1 MNADTATNPD
11 PDPDPTPNSTAAA
24 DVDVEA
30 LIEGADG
37 PDSVFE
43 YQPGSSFLHRLNPV
57 TKLIASA
64 ALILIAFLW
73 PDFWGPLALSVA
85 LAALIV
91 AAGRDVAR
99 SVGTVIAAVGT
110 PLALSLVVIQGLFHP
125 GNETVLV
132 AVGVPVIDRLAFYV
146 EGVTFALTVLF
157 RLVVLMLAL
166 LGTIVTTH
174 PKRLT
179 TALQERGVSNKVAYV
194 FMAAL
199 QFIPQMQDRARS
211 ILEAQQA
218 RGLDTNANL
227 RRRIRSYI
235 ALMAP
240 LLIGTLIAT
249 ETRALAL
256 ESRGFTRSGER
267 TYLLDV
273 PDTGLDRALRWL
285 TVLAVI
291 AVVVWRVVA

>member
-1 MNADTATNPD
+1 MSAGAQ
-11 PDPDPTPNSTAAA
+11 AEAG
-24 DVDVEA
+24 DVDVDA
-30 LIEGADG
+30 LIENAEGSDTL
-37 PDSVFE
+37 FE
-43 YQPGSSFLHRLNPV
+43 YRPGSSLLHRTNPV
-57 TKLIASA
+57 TKLVISVG
-64 ALILIAFLW
+64 LVLIAFLL
-73 PDFWGPLALSVA
+73 PDFRGPLLLSIALLALVIASGVA
-85 LAALIV
+85 RPVLAVLAAI
-91 AAGRDVAR
+91 
-99 SVGTVIAAVGT
+99 GT
-110 PLALSLVVIQGLFHP
+110 PLALSLVVIQGLFYP
-125 GNETVLV
+125 ENETVLV
-132 AVGVPVIDRLAFYV
+132 AFGVPVIDSLAFYV
-146 EGVTFALTVLF
+146 EGVEFALLVLF
-157 RLVVLMLAL
+157 RLTVLMIAL

-179 TALQERGVSNKVAYV
+179 IALMEKGVSNKIAYV

-199 QFIPQMQDRARS
+199 QFVPQMQRRARS

-218 RGLDTNANL
+218 RGLDTSASIP
-227 RRRIRSYI
+227 RRLRSYV

-273 PDTGLDRALRWL
+273 PDTAVDRALRWL

>member
-1 MNADTATNPD
+1 MNAGAQ
-11 PDPDPTPNSTAAA
+11 AEAG
-24 DVDVEA
+24 DVDVDA
-30 LIEGADG
+30 LIENAEGSDTL
-37 PDSVFE
+37 FE
-43 YQPGSSFLHRLNPV
+43 YRPGSSLLHRTNPV
-57 TKLIASA
+57 TKLVISVG
-64 ALILIAFLW
+64 LVLIAFLL
-73 PDFWGPLALSVA
+73 PDFRGPLLLSIALLALVIASGVA
-85 LAALIV
+85 RPVLAVLAAI
-91 AAGRDVAR
+91 
-99 SVGTVIAAVGT
+99 GT
-110 PLALSLVVIQGLFHP
+110 PLALSLVIIQGLFYP
-125 GNETVLV
+125 ENETVLV
-132 AVGVPVIDRLAFYV
+132 AFGVPVIDSLAFYV
-146 EGVTFALTVLF
+146 EGVEFALLVLF
-157 RLVVLMLAL
+157 RLTVLMIAL

-179 TALQERGVSNKVAYV
+179 IALMEKGVSNKIAYV

-199 QFIPQMQDRARS
+199 QFVPQMQRRARS

-218 RGLDTNANL
+218 RGLDTSASIP
-227 RRRIRSYI
+227 RRLRSYV

-273 PDTGLDRALRWL
+273 PDTAVDRALRWL

>member
-1 MNADTATNPD
+1 MSAGAQAEA
-11 PDPDPTPNSTAAA
+11 S

-30 LIEGADG
+30 LIENAEGSDTL
-37 PDSVFE
+37 FE
-43 YQPGSSFLHRLNPV
+43 YRPGSSLLHRTNPV
-57 TKLIASA
+57 TKLIISVG
-64 ALILIAFLW
+64 LVLIAFTL
-73 PDFWGPLALSVA
+73 PDFRGPLLLSIVLLALVIASGVA
-85 LAALIV
+85 RPVLAVLAAI
-91 AAGRDVAR
+91 
-99 SVGTVIAAVGT
+99 GT
-110 PLALSLVVIQGLFHP
+110 PLALSLVVIQGLFYP
-125 GNETVLV
+125 ENETVLV
-132 AVGVPVIDRLAFYV
+132 ALGVPVIDSVAFYV
-146 EGVTFALTVLF
+146 EGVEFALLVLF
-157 RLVVLMLAL
+157 RLTVLMIAL

-179 TALQERGVSNKVAYV
+179 IALMEKGVSNKIAYV

-199 QFIPQMQDRARS
+199 QFVPQMQRRARS

-218 RGLDTNANL
+218 RGLDTSASIP
-227 RRRIRSYI
+227 RRLRSYV

-273 PDTGLDRALRWL
+273 PDTAVDRALRWL

>member
-1 MNADTATNPD
+1 MNAGAQ
-11 PDPDPTPNSTAAA
+11 AEAG
-24 DVDVEA
+24 DVDVDA
-30 LIEGADG
+30 LIENAEGSDTL
-37 PDSVFE
+37 FE
-43 YQPGSSFLHRLNPV
+43 YRPGSSLLHRTNPV
-57 TKLIASA
+57 TKLVISVG
-64 ALILIAFLW
+64 LVLIAFLL
-73 PDFWGPLALSVA
+73 PDFRGPLVLSIALLALVIASGVA
-85 LAALIV
+85 RPVLAVLAAI
-91 AAGRDVAR
+91 
-99 SVGTVIAAVGT
+99 GT
-110 PLALSLVVIQGLFHP
+110 PLALSLVVIQGLFYP
-125 GNETVLV
+125 ENETVLV
-132 AVGVPVIDRLAFYV
+132 AFGVPVIDSLAFYV
-146 EGVTFALTVLF
+146 EGVEFALLVLF
-157 RLVVLMLAL
+157 RLTVLMIAL

-179 TALQERGVSNKVAYV
+179 IALMEKGVSNKIAYV

-199 QFIPQMQDRARS
+199 QFVPQMQRRARS

-218 RGLDTNANL
+218 RGLDTSASIS
-227 RRRIRSYI
+227 RRLRSYV

-273 PDTGLDRALRWL
+273 PDTAVDRALRWL

>member
-1 MNADTATNPD
+1 MSAGAK
-11 PDPDPTPNSTAAA
+11 AEAG
-24 DVDVEA
+24 DVDVDA
-30 LIEGADG
+30 LIENAEGSDTL
-37 PDSVFE
+37 FE
-43 YQPGSSFLHRLNPV
+43 YRPGSSLLHRTNPV
-57 TKLIASA
+57 TKLVISVG
-64 ALILIAFLW
+64 LVLIAFLL
-73 PDFWGPLALSVA
+73 PDFRGPLLLSIALLALVIASGVA
-85 LAALIV
+85 RPVLAVLAAI
-91 AAGRDVAR
+91 
-99 SVGTVIAAVGT
+99 GT
-110 PLALSLVVIQGLFHP
+110 PLALSLVVIQGLFYP
-125 GNETVLV
+125 ENETVLV
-132 AVGVPVIDRLAFYV
+132 AFGVPVIDSLAFYV
-146 EGVTFALTVLF
+146 EGVEFALLVLF
-157 RLVVLMLAL
+157 RLTVLMIAL

-179 TALQERGVSNKVAYV
+179 IALMEKGVSNKIAYV

-199 QFIPQMQDRARS
+199 QFVPQMQRRARS

-218 RGLDTNANL
+218 RGLDTSASIP
-227 RRRIRSYI
+227 RRLRSYV

-273 PDTGLDRALRWL
+273 PDTAVDRALRWL